1 MWQPYDFVSI
11 KNYDYHEWIKNLGS
25 RRREGKHREPRQP
38 WKAILKHA
46 GIASAAPAFHCAVA
60 LDWCVVYAV
69 QIWYFDRHK
78 VSATILLPLTF
89 CGLCGSHGWPRVT
102 MCLEFADVVQPVHAC
117 PCLVTPPVVPDAS
130 DSQSISA
137 YTIWPAMP
145 NVDQHFSFI
154 FFLLVALATKHKPS
168 IRFKR
173 WYTDRTRWVKNGL
186 SSLLPPGALH
196 IYCWTNKRLNQIIVY
211 RLTNNNLL
219 SHYSTTSTIYQFM
232 KGRYELVNPNE
243 TSSVGI
249 TSWHVYFYRHWKR

>member
-1 MWQPYDFVSI
+1 MDKKFRQPAA
-11 KNYDYHEWIKNLGS
+11 
-25 RRREGKHREPRQP
+25 RREASRAAAAMKGYSQARGHREWSSSIPLRCSS
-38 WKAILKHA
+38 WLVCSVC
-46 GIASAAPAFHCAVA
+46 GTD
-60 LDWCVVYAV
+60 L
-69 QIWYFDRHK
+69 

-219 SHYSTTSTIYQFM
+219 SHYSTTSTIYQFIN
-232 KGRYELVNPNE
+232 GRYELVNPDE